1 MKKRE
6 ILIDEETLQERIKQL
21 GKQISEDY
29 KDQDLTLIC
38 ILKGAMFFFTD
49 LAKNITIDA
58 NIEVMKVSSYIGEDS
73 SGKVNIK
80 LDIEKS
86 IQDKNIL
93 IVEDII
99 DSGRTMKFLLEYL
112 SLKNP
117 KSIKICT
124 LLDKKGRREI
134 DNIDVDYV
142 GFKITNRFVIG
153 YGLDLNEKYR
163 NLREINCII
172 DDDDNEEKKLQND
185 ILELKKQLK
194 SHK

>member
-58 NIEVMKVSSYIGEDS
+58 NIEVMKISSYIGENS

-80 LDIEKS
+80 LDIEK
-86 IQDKNIL
+86 
-93 IVEDII
+93 
-99 DSGRTMKFLLEYL
+99 
-112 SLKNP
+112 
-117 KSIKICT
+117 
-124 LLDKKGRREI
+124 
-134 DNIDVDYV
+134 
-142 GFKITNRFVIG
+142 
-153 YGLDLNEKYR
+153 
-163 NLREINCII
+163 
-172 DDDDNEEKKLQND
+172 
-185 ILELKKQLK
+185 
-194 SHK
+194 

>member
-117 KSIKICT
+117 KSIKICA

-172 DDDDNEEKKLQND
+172 DDDDNEEEKLKDD

-194 SHK
+194 SH